1 MSTRRPT
8 RGDTSGRV
16 YLDLQRLARRSN
28 RPTDEI
34 FRLYALEALVARIAA
49 SRHAEHLVLKGGVLL
64 AAFDVRRPTRDVD
77 LVARQMNGE
86 IGKVLAVIR
95 EVASLTM
102 DDGVEF
108 DAEAATAAPIRED
121 SSYAG
126 VRVELGGRLS
136 RARLALNV
144 DVNIGDPMVP
154 GPRSTPIPRLLGGTL
169 SVLAHPLSMVLA
181 EKIVTAMERRTL
193 STRWRDF
200 VDIAALARAR
210 RIPSDELLDSMQAV
224 ARHREVPLLQ
234 LATCLV
240 GYAEAAQARW
250 MDWRRKQRLEDRTP
264 AQFSELLAEV
274 IAFADPILDADPE
287 GLTWDPATR
296 RWG

>member
-8 RGDTSGRV
+8 RGNTSGRV
-16 YLDLQRLARRSN
+16 YLDLQRLARKSN

-34 FRLYALEALVARIAA
+34 IRLYALEAFVARITA
-49 SRHAEHLVLKGGVLL
+49 SPHAEHLVLKGGVLL

-77 LVARQMNGE
+77 LAARQMSGE
-86 IGKVLAVIR
+86 IDNVLAVIR
-95 EVASLTM
+95 EVASLAI

-108 DAEAATAAPIRED
+108 DAQAATATPIRED

-154 GPRSTPIPRLLGGTL
+154 GPRSTPMPRLLGGTL

-181 EKIVTAMERRTL
+181 EKIVTAIERRTL

-200 VDIAALARAR
+200 VDIAALARAT
-210 RIPSDELLDSMQAV
+210 RIPSDELLESMQAV
-224 ARHREVPLLQ
+224 ARHRQVPLIP
-234 LATCLV
+234 LATCLA

-250 MDWRRKQRLEDRTP
+250 IDWRRKQLLGDRTP

-274 IAFADPILDADPE
+274 IAFTDPILDADTP
-287 GLTWDPATR
+287 GLSWDPVTR